1 MYVILV
7 YDIELKDFVGNK
19 VLRKV
24 FKLCK
29 EFLNHIQNS
38 VFEGELAEGQ
48 LAQLKYQL
56 KDLIR
61 DDKDSVIFF
70 TSSKEDWLNKEILG
84 VNKNDFSNLL

>member
-19 VLRKV
+19 VLRNV

-29 EFLNHIQNS
+29 EFLNHKQNS
-38 VFEGELAEGQ
+38 VFERELAEGQ
-48 LAQLKYQL
+48 FAQLKYQL
-56 KDLIR
+56 KGLIR

-70 TSSKEDWLNKEILG
+70 TSSKEDWLNKEIFG